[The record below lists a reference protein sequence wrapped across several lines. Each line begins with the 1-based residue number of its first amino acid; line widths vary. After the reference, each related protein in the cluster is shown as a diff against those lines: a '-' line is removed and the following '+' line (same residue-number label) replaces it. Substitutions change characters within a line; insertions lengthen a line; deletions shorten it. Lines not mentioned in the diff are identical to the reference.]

1 MIQIHFDISE
11 SITIDQSLPKEEK
24 YKALLPQIE
33 SLVEGENNVIANLG
47 NICSA
52 LKYNM
57 DKFFW
62 VGFYLRKGDELILGP
77 FQGPVACTR
86 IQLPRGVCGTAVK
99 EKKTIIVDDVNKF
112 PGHIACSS
120 ESKSE
125 IVVPVF
131 TGDEV
136 IAVLDVDSDYYSSF
150 DETDKIYLEKVAQL
164 VSTIIYSG
172 K

>member
-1 MIQIHFDISE
+1 MSE
-11 SITIDQSLPKEEK
+11 SITIDPSLPKEEK

-33 SLVEGENNVIANLG
+33 SLVEGEDNLTANLG

-57 DKFFW
+57 DRFFW
-62 VGFYLRKGDELILGP
+62 VGFYIRKGDELILGP

-86 IQLPRGVCGTAVK
+86 IHIPNGVCGTAVK

-125 IVVPVF
+125 IVVPIF

-136 IAVLDVDSDYYSSF
+136 AAVLDVDSDDYSSF
-150 DETDKIYLEKVAQL
+150 DEKDKLYLEKIAQMA
-164 VSTIIYSG
+164 SKIISSG